1 LRRAFLETQMVRTA
15 LSIQGY
21 TNIQAWPHTH
31 RLLTAR
37 TVFRCHQT
45 DVSGSC
51 EAEEISLGVCLIR
64 KTVREFDKYC
74 IIWHFHPGIRSDQRV
89 LNGLKVGMGLIW
101 MNRSLMVRNVGF
113 L

>member
-1 LRRAFLETQMVRTA
+1 MTT
-15 LSIQGY
+15 
-21 TNIQAWPHTH
+21 HTH

-74 IIWHFHPGIRSDQRV
+74 IIWHFHPRIRSDQRV